1 WDDALTGSYEGEP
14 TASLYQQAMEK
25 MQPFFRQRIDK
36 ALELFGN
43 QSATR
48 LASTDAREVIAA
60 AHYARVA
67 HLFVQKD
74 AHIWGSFDEM
84 DNRMTIHEEQSADD
98 ESLLDHAVEK
108 TILNGG
114 EVYMLS
120 KEEMPAGALVA
131 AVLRY

>member
-1 WDDALTGSYEGEP
+1 
-14 TASLYQQAMEK
+14 M
-25 MQPFFRQRIDK
+25 
-36 ALELFGN
+36 
-43 QSATR
+43 
-48 LASTDAREVIAA
+48 IAA
-60 AHYARVA
+60 AHYARVS

-84 DNRMTIHEEQSADD
+84 DDRMTIHDEQAPDD

-114 EVYMLS
+114 EVHTLP
-120 KEEMPAGALVA
+120 KQEMPAGAVVA